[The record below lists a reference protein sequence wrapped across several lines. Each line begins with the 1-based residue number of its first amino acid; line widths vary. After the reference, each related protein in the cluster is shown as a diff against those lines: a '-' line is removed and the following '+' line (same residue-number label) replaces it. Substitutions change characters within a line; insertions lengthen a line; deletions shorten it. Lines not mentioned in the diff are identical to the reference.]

1 MASTCITGSTAD
13 RWPSPSFPAS
23 IAVVRATVSRETSM
37 TRSIRRVLPLGLL
50 LATLGCSGG
59 LNCGSGCS
67 DAYAFPQST
76 AAVPNGAQFV
86 DNGVRMRLTQAG
98 LDFLRE
104 NLEAILLSQFP
115 ARPGSPGTIQIT
127 LPPTTLLA
135 GNPGVT
141 LGQGPEET
149 YPTNIL
155 IDVAAFSQRM
165 TLQLD
170 DAQDAIRL
178 GVTNLPVGIDAR
190 VFGEANVV
198 GFTPNAACQIIG
210 TDCPANDP
218 NCGIVTRLS
227 LTMLI
232 KARVGRGAECDE
244 AGGVGECL
252 KIDVDLENFDLG
264 DIGAGSLR
272 IEVPPNAGNL
282 GFSFFDQQG
291 CNLAGA
297 PPNCSPTCSDRG
309 GGDPFGAN
317 DECEILCAAV
327 DFLSDIL
334 LTIGGALENVLQPI
348 IGPIMERAIVNA
360 LEDVDG
366 APLAASGRLD
376 VAGFAPGILPEGA
389 LDLGFA
395 IAPTGSAF
403 DVNRPAGGALGI
415 DVILKS
421 GFEAAPPL
429 DTSDGSAVPHPC
441 IRPIEGLE
449 FGALYGGRTE
459 FFVPQN
465 IVTPLTGTF
474 NDEVYHLGASVAKA
488 TINQTMFALYNTGA
502 LCLEISSDAISGLTG
517 GGFQLS
523 AATLDLLTQ
532 GKLKQFADANA
543 PAIVT
548 LNPAQPPVVRY
559 GAGTVD
565 EGHIIVS
572 WPNVEVGFYVLM
584 FERFSRVFAV
594 SADISLE
601 VAVFNEPGTE
611 TLRIAVVDGPNVGN
625 FRENFNELLPGV
637 SFSEV
642 LESLIGVAF
651 DAALGDGL
659 EFNYD
664 VGSTLSDLLGIPV
677 FIDFQGIETA
687 PANQREV
694 LNVYLA
700 MTSTRPQPR
709 VAGSAGLRLADDRGL
724 LRVPDAED
732 YGTTTRAVIPT
743 GELHLDVDDGEG
755 REFFARVDFGA
766 WRGPLVARDGVLVV
780 RDAKL
785 RLTGEHV
792 VTIRSRFADDPNSLE
807 PADEAPSFTVHVD
820 GLPPQVRLER
830 RGDFIVARGSDDAT
844 LEGDLEYAWQLDD
857 GAMGDFAVLD
867 RLALGDI
874 DARRVRVVARD
885 RAGNVSK
892 PAAIDVAIERRR
904 RVEERQRLDRVAAF
918 GCASTSDGG
927 AVALVLLGALL
938 IPGWRR
944 RRQGR

>member
-1 MASTCITGSTAD
+1 
-13 RWPSPSFPAS
+13 
-23 IAVVRATVSRETSM
+23 M
-37 TRSIRRVLPLGLL
+37 TRTIRRALPLGLL

-67 DAYAFPQST
+67 DAYAFPQSS

-104 NLEAILLSQFP
+104 NLETILLGQFP

-127 LPPTTLLA
+127 LPPTNLA
-135 GNPGVT
+135 AGVS

-155 IDVAAFSQRM
+155 IDVADFDERM

-170 DAQDAIRL
+170 DAENAIRL

-190 VFGEANVV
+190 VFGEADL
-198 GFTPNAACQIIG
+198 GLTTANAACQIDG
-210 TDCPANDP
+210 TACPANDP
-218 NCGIVTRLS
+218 NCGIITNLS
-227 LTMLI
+227 LTLLI

-252 KIDVDLENFDLG
+252 KVDVEVESFDLG
-264 DIGAGSLR
+264 SIGASSLE
-272 IEVPPNAGNL
+272 ITTPPSNENR
-282 GFSFFDQQG
+282 
-291 CNLAGA
+291 CGA
-297 PPNCSPTCSDRG
+297 PAPANCSPTCSD
-309 GGDPFGAN
+309 PFFGFDAN
-317 DECEILCAAV
+317 DECVILCGTA
-327 DFLSDIL
+327 DFLSDII
-334 LTIGGALENVLQPI
+334 LTIGGALESLLQPI
-348 IGPIMERAIVNA
+348 IGPIMEQAIISA

-366 APLAASGRLD
+366 APLSASGRLD
-376 VAGFAPGILPEGA
+376 IAAFAPGILPEGA

-395 IAPTGSAF
+395 IAPTGNAF
-403 DVNRPAGGALGI
+403 DVNNPAGGALGI

-449 FGALYGGRTE
+449 FGELYGGRTE

-474 NDEVYHLGASVAKA
+474 NAETYHLGASVSKA
-488 TINQTMFALYNTGA
+488 TINQTLFALYNTGA
-502 LCLEISSDAISGLTG
+502 LCLEISSDAINGLTG

-532 GKLKQFADANA
+532 GKLKQYADANA

-548 LNPAQPPVVRY
+548 LNPAQPPVLSY

-565 EGHIIVS
+565 EGHIIIT
-572 WPNVEVGFYVLM
+572 WPDVEVGFYVLM

-601 VAVFNEPGTE
+601 LAVFNEPGTE

-625 FRENFNELLPGV
+625 FRENYNELLPGV
-637 SFSEV
+637 SFTEV
-642 LESLIGVAF
+642 LESLISVAF

-664 VGSTLSDLLGIPV
+664 IGSTLSDLLGVPV

-687 PANQREV
+687 PADQREV
-694 LNVYLA
+694 LNVYLS
-700 MTSTRPQPR
+700 MTSTPPQPR
-709 VAGSAGLRLADDRGL
+709 TAGSAGLRLADDPGL

-732 YGTTTRAVIPT
+732 FGTTTRAVIPT
-743 GELHLDVDDGEG
+743 GELHVAVDDASG

-785 RLTGEHV
+785 RLTGEHE
-792 VTIRSRFADDPNSLE
+792 VTIRSRFADAPHSLE
-807 PADEAPSFTVHVD
+807 PADEAPSFTVFVD
-820 GLPPQVRLER
+820 ALAPQVRLER
-830 RGDFIVARGSDDAT
+830 RGDFVVAIGSDDAT

-857 GAMGDFAVLD
+857 GAAGGFAVLD
-867 RLALGDI
+867 RLALADI
-874 DARRVRVVARD
+874 DARRVRVIARD
-885 RAGNVSK
+885 RAGNVSR
-892 PAAIDVAIERRR
+892 PTALDIVIERRR
-904 RVEERQRLDRVAAF
+904 LTEERERVGRIEAF
-918 GCASTSDGG
+918 GCASTADGG
-927 AVALVLLGALL
+927 ASVVAVLLGALL
-938 IPGWRR
+938 IPGLRR

>member
-1 MASTCITGSTAD
+1 
-13 RWPSPSFPAS
+13 
-23 IAVVRATVSRETSM
+23 M
-37 TRSIRRVLPLGLL
+37 TRSIRRALPLGLL

-67 DAYAFPQST
+67 DAYPFPQSA

-86 DNGVRMRLTQAG
+86 DNGVRMRMTQAG

-104 NLEAILLSQFP
+104 NLETILLGQFP

-135 GNPGVT
+135 GNPGVV

-155 IDVAAFSQRM
+155 IDVADFDQRM

-170 DAQDAIRL
+170 DAENAIRL

-190 VFGEANVV
+190 VFGEADVV
-198 GFTPNAACQIIG
+198 GFSPNAACQIIG
-210 TDCPANDP
+210 TACDAGDP
-218 NCGIVTRLS
+218 NCGIVTELS

-232 KARVGRGAECDE
+232 RARVGRGAECDE
-244 AGGVGECL
+244 AGGVGECI
-252 KIDVDLENFDLG
+252 KIDVEIENFDLG
-264 DIGAGSLR
+264 DIGAGSLE

-282 GFSFFDQQG
+282 SFSIFDQQG
-291 CNLAGA
+291 CDNGGA
-297 PPNCSPTCSDRG
+297 PPGCSPTCSDRG

-317 DECEILCAAV
+317 DECETLCGAV
-327 DFLSDIL
+327 DFFSDII
-334 LTIGGALENVLQPI
+334 LTIGGALESVLQPI
-348 IGPIMERAIVNA
+348 LGPIMEQAIVGA

-366 APLAASGRLD
+366 APLSASGRLD
-376 VAGFAPGILPEGA
+376 IAAFAPGILPEGA

-395 IAPTGSAF
+395 IAPTGNAF
-403 DVNRPAGGALGI
+403 DVNNPAGGALGI
-415 DVILKS
+415 DIILKS

-449 FGALYGGRTE
+449 FGDLYGGRTE

-474 NDEVYHLGASVAKA
+474 NAETYHLGASVSKA
-488 TINQTMFALYNTGA
+488 TINQTFFALYNTGA
-502 LCLEISSDAISGLTG
+502 LCIEISSDAINGLTG

-532 GKLKQFADANA
+532 GKLKQYADANA

-548 LNPAQPPVVRY
+548 LNPAQPPVVSY

-565 EGHIIVS
+565 EGHIIIT
-572 WPNVEVGFYVLM
+572 WPDVEVGFYVLM

-637 SFSEV
+637 SFTEV
-642 LESLIGVAF
+642 LESLVGVAF

-664 VGSTLSDLLGIPV
+664 IGSTLSDLLGIPV

-687 PANQREV
+687 PADQREV

-700 MTSTRPQPR
+700 MTSTPPQPR
-709 VAGSAGLRLADDRGL
+709 TAGGAGLRLADDQGL

-732 YGTTTRAVIPT
+732 FGTTTRAVIPT
-743 GELHLDVDDGEG
+743 GELHLNVDDAEG

-766 WRGPLVARDGVLVV
+766 WRGPLVARNGVLVV
-780 RDAKL
+780 RDGKL
-785 RLTGEHV
+785 RLTGEHE
-792 VTIRSRFADDPNSLE
+792 VTVRSRFADDPNSLE

-820 GLPPQVRLER
+820 GMAPQVRLER
-830 RGDFIVARGSDDAT
+830 RGDFVVALGSDDAT

-857 GAMGDFAVLD
+857 GAVGDFAALD
-867 RLALGDI
+867 RLALADV

-892 PAAIDVAIERRR
+892 PAAVDVVIERRR
-904 RVEERQRLDRVAAF
+904 LAEERERQGRIEAF
-918 GCASTSDGG
+918 GCASTADGG
-927 AVALVLLGALL
+927 ASAVAMLLGALL
-938 IPGWRR
+938 IPGLRRRQTR